1 MAAKL
6 SNQAFCAVSS
16 GIYIFLN
23 RPSHS
28 MLLVCMKI
36 WSISLQSLYARNYP
50 SHLYNLCHYAL
61 RLKNEESMH
70 NSCIKIF
77 CALPAATV
85 TSSNGVSISSLLKQ
99 LGLGNCFAATNNIP
113 SKTGCR
119 HRLPPAALK
128 RNSNIHSMAFTYCRA
143 FNLDSAFLW
152 PPKNVAL
159 SESLTWSLYSLQTV
173 SPLTLCRMRSKYAFL
188 TPCSKHSELLKAQ
201 GSCKSFLPHEI
212 LCPIHTWTM
221 FVPGNKSILIWILLF
236 ECIYYILSA

>member
-1 MAAKL
+1 MAAMF
-6 SNQAFCAVSS
+6 SNQAFCAVSL

-61 RLKNEESMH
+61 RLKNEDSMH

-85 TSSNGVSISSLLKQ
+85 TSNNGVSISSSLKQ
-99 LGLGNCFAATNNIP
+99 LGLGNCFAATNSIP

-119 HRLPPAALK
+119 HGLSPAALK
-128 RNSNIHSMAFTYCRA
+128 HNSNIHGVAFYILQSLIWTLHLFELQIILQY
-143 FNLDSAFLW
+143 
-152 PPKNVAL
+152 L
-159 SESLTWSLYSLQTV
+159 SLLFQV
-173 SPLTLCRMRSKYAFL
+173 CVLCRL
-188 TPCSKHSELLKAQ
+188 
-201 GSCKSFLPHEI
+201 FLP
-212 LCPIHTWTM
+212 
-221 FVPGNKSILIWILLF
+221 
-236 ECIYYILSA
+236 

>member
-1 MAAKL
+1 MAALL

-36 WSISLQSLYARNYP
+36 WSISLQSLYASNYP

-61 RLKNEESMH
+61 RLKNEDSMH

-85 TSSNGVSISSLLKQ
+85 ISSNGVSISSSLKQ

-119 HRLPPAALK
+119 HGLSPAALK
-128 RNSNIHSMAFTYCRA
+128 PNSNIHGMAFTYCKV
-143 FNLDSAFLW
+143 FHLDSASLW
-152 PPKNVAL
+152 PPKNAVL
-159 SESLTWSLYSLQTV
+159 SEPFIWSLYSLQTV
-173 SPLTLCRMRSKYAFL
+173 SPLTLCSMRSKYIFL
-188 TPCSKHSELLKAQ
+188 TLCSKHSKPVKAQ
-201 GSCKSFLPHEI
+201 GRCKSFLPHVIFFAPYTTEPCWYQETSPFS
-212 LCPIHTWTM
+212 LES
-221 FVPGNKSILIWILLF
+221 F
-236 ECIYYILSA
+236 Y